1 MALDKKYIIALL
13 PIIVLGFI
21 FYYFADIVAYI
32 ALAWVLSM
40 VGAPLMTF
48 FKKFFGRTFAAV
60 LTLFTFTMLFS
71 LLIWVFVPSIVSQA
85 KNLAGIDYESVVN
98 SIEEPVQDWNNWMV
112 EKGFIPGPVH
122 TEVEDESQ
130 PTQERESIITEVV
143 RVDSLLLQQGD
154 SSYTSPIAI
163 VINVDP
169 NNLPTEADEESA
181 DALESGDFS
190 SKISQSIFKFLD
202 PSRITGIFGSIFG
215 LLSNFFVGFM
225 SVFFIAFFFLR
236 EQGLFYNMISAI
248 VPNDHEG
255 HVSIAIEETSKML
268 VRYFV
273 GMASQ
278 ITVITIAVSLA
289 LSLLGI
295 KNALLIG
302 FFAALMNVIPYI
314 GPILGASFGV
324 AITVSSNLDVSFYD
338 QMLPM
343 ILKVLAVF
351 FGMQLFDNFIVQ
363 PNIFSKSVKAHPL
376 EIFIVVLVG
385 AKLGGMLGMVLA
397 IPVYTV
403 LRVLASVFLSE
414 YKIVQRMTASLT
426 EEETEEEIVVES
438 PDETVQKE
446 VDEEFRD
453 AEDVWRM
460 KNPRIVMRKKI
471 ISIYF
476 NSYVENV
483 DANNK

>member
-1 MALDKKYIIALL
+1 MAIDKKYIIALFPL
-13 PIIVLGFI
+13 ILLGLI

-48 FKKFFGRTFAAV
+48 FKRFFGRTLSAV
-60 LTLFTFTMLFS
+60 LTLFTFTLLFS
-71 LLIWVFVPSIVSQA
+71 LLIWVFVPSIVNQA
-85 KNLAGIDYESVVN
+85 KNLAGIDYEAVVQ
-98 SIEEPVQDWNNWMV
+98 SIEEPMKDWNEWLEERGV
-112 EKGFIPGPVH
+112 ITGSLYTTEIDTAAQTSIPK
-122 TEVEDESQ
+122 
-130 PTQERESIITEVV
+130 ESIITEVI
-143 RVDSLLLQQGD
+143 RIDSLLLEGND
-154 SSYTSPIAI
+154 STFTSPIAL
-163 VINVDP
+163 VINIDP
-169 NNLPTEADEESA
+169 NNLHQDPLAKENIES
-181 DALESGDFS
+181 LGPENFTNRL
-190 SKISQSIFKFLD
+190 SQSILKFLD
-202 PSRITGIFGSIFG
+202 PSRITGIFGSIIG

-255 HVSIAIEETSKML
+255 HVSIAIKETSKML

-273 GMASQ
+273 GMALQ
-278 ITVITIAVSLA
+278 ITVITIVVSLA

-314 GPILGASFGV
+314 GPILGASFGI
-324 AITVSSNLDVSFYD
+324 AITISSNLDVSFYD

-343 ILKVLAVF
+343 ILKVMAVF
-351 FGMQLFDNFIVQ
+351 MGMQLFDNFIVQ

-397 IPVYTV
+397 IPMYTV

-414 YKIVQRMTASLT
+414 YKIVQRMTASLQEDDQEKT
-426 EEETEEEIVVES
+426 KES
-438 PDETVQKE
+438 DESVQKE
-446 VDEEFRD
+446 IDEEYR
-453 AEDVWRM
+453 EEGE
-460 KNPRIVMRKKI
+460 IT
-471 ISIYF
+471 
-476 NSYVENV
+476 
-483 DANNK
+483 

>member
-1 MALDKKYIIALL
+1 MALDKKYIIALF
-13 PIIVLGFI
+13 PIIILGLI
-21 FYYFADIVAYI
+21 FYYFADIVTYI

-40 VGAPLMTF
+40 VGAPIMAF
-48 FKKFFGRTFAAV
+48 FKKFFGRTLSAV
-60 LTLFTFTMLFS
+60 LTLFTFTLLFL

-85 KNLAGIDYESVVN
+85 KNLAGIDYEAVVN
-98 SIEEPVQDWNNWMV
+98 SIEEPVKDWNNWLE
-112 EKGFIPGPVH
+112 EKGFVPGAMDINTADTLQSNPKQESIV
-122 TEVEDESQ
+122 TEV
-130 PTQERESIITEVV
+130 I
-143 RVDSLLLQQGD
+143 RVDSLLLNDKD
-154 SSYTSPIAI
+154 STYSSPIAL
-163 VINVDP
+163 VINIDP
-169 NNLPTEADEESA
+169 NRLHLDGDVNENNEPLEA
-181 DALESGDFS
+181 GDFS

-202 PSRITGIFGSIFG
+202 PSRVTGIFGSIFG

-236 EQGLFYNMISAI
+236 EQGLFFSMISAL

-255 HVSIAIEETSKML
+255 HVSIALDETSKML

-273 GMASQ
+273 GMALQ
-278 ITVITIAVSLA
+278 ITVITIVVSLA

-314 GPILGASFGV
+314 GPILGASFGI

-343 ILKVLAVF
+343 ILKVMAVF

-376 EIFIVVLVG
+376 EIFIIVLVG
-385 AKLGGMLGMVLA
+385 AKLGGILGMVLA

-414 YKIVQRMTASLT
+414 YKIVQRMTASLSD
-426 EEETEEEIVVES
+426 EKGDDDGPPET
-438 PDETVQKE
+438 PDESVQKE
-446 VDEEFRD
+446 VDEEYRD
-453 AEDVWRM
+453 KED
-460 KNPRIVMRKKI
+460 
-471 ISIYF
+471 
-476 NSYVENV
+476 EGELT
-483 DANNK
+483 